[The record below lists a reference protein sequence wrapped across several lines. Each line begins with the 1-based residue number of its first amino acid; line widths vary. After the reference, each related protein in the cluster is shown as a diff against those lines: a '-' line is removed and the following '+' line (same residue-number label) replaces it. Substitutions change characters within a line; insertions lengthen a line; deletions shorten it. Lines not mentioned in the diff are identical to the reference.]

1 MIRAHSRA
9 GWGEDTC
16 IFWFKRERK
25 FCTERKKKKIPGLWW
40 SSKLSQ
46 CIKVSTVVWE
56 RNRMERE
63 RIMWKRNERL
73 WGVGLDTCECTKQK
87 VMRFCAQ
94 LNPSTCKG
102 TWRQKITLSPENS
115 GISVTSKCG
124 GREKEWLKQ
133 QCDMPMD
140 TQLEKVA
147 SDWLFFCV
155 CNFLVHRFFSVCQ
168 ETLSTGTNSI

>member
-1 MIRAHSRA
+1 
-9 GWGEDTC
+9 
-16 IFWFKRERK
+16 
-25 FCTERKKKKIPGLWW
+25 
-40 SSKLSQ
+40 
-46 CIKVSTVVWE
+46 
-56 RNRMERE
+56 
-63 RIMWKRNERL
+63 
-73 WGVGLDTCECTKQK
+73 VGLDTCECTKQK

-155 CNFLVHRFFSVCQ
+155 CVISWCTDFYQSARKHYQQEPIQYNKSNILRKNKALDLANFVF
-168 ETLSTGTNSI
+168 T

>member
-1 MIRAHSRA
+1 
-9 GWGEDTC
+9 
-16 IFWFKRERK
+16 
-25 FCTERKKKKIPGLWW
+25 
-40 SSKLSQ
+40 
-46 CIKVSTVVWE
+46 
-56 RNRMERE
+56 ME
-63 RIMWKRNERL
+63 
-73 WGVGLDTCECTKQK
+73 
-87 VMRFCAQ
+87 A
-94 LNPSTCKG
+94 
-102 TWRQKITLSPENS
+102 

-155 CNFLVHRFFSVCQ
+155 KKICAPGNYTVCQ